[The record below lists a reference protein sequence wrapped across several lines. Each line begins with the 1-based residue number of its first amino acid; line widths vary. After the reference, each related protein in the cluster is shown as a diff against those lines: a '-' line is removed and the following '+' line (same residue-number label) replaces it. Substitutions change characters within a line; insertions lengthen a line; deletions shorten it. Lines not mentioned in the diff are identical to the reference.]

1 MSLNTGKYGPE
12 KTSHLDTFQVMDYT
26 NGCLLD
32 YPYFKENYKLIAI
45 DLTKQHT
52 FDVDPKAIQ
61 YISFAQNLQYAGN
74 TKMFLLLKKSKKPY
88 VMSNLMFSHKE
99 L

>member
-1 MSLNTGKYGPE
+1 M
-12 KTSHLDTFQVMDYT
+12 DTFHVMDYAS
-26 NGCLLD
+26 GCLLD

-45 DLTKQHT
+45 NLTKQHT

-61 YISFAQNLQYAGN
+61 CISFAQNLQHAGN
-74 TKMFLLLKKSKKPY
+74 TKMFLLLKKSKKPC